1 MLYLYINEEKRYMW
15 YGKYDTYDPIEDIR
29 DDIERLKR
37 RIVSHETM
45 INNPLLLEYQEDLNK
60 ILNIEEKICMI

>member
-1 MLYLYINEEKRYMW
+1 MW